1 MSSERLERLVLFVLA
16 GAVAGEWV
24 GMLIMIAMKVV
35 GA

>member
-1 MSSERLERLVLFVLA
+1 MTAEKLERLVLFVLA

-24 GMLIMIAMKVV
+24 GMLIMIVMKVV